1 MFIRNTSLSL
11 WDENIVPINSQTVFT
26 IILDFLQS
34 NHRTSFGLKE
44 PVKGKVII
52 TNKTDQ

>member
-26 IILDFLQS
+26 ISLDFLQS
-34 NHRTSFGLKE
+34 NHRTFFGLKE
-44 PVKGKVII
+44 PVKGKSS
-52 TNKTDQ
+52 